1 MRLEKLKKHG
11 IDQLFEAVLS
21 LETSEECYRFFDD
34 LCTVN
39 ELKALAQRLEV
50 ARMLKE
56 GHTYNVIEEKT
67 GASTATI
74 SRVKRSLHY
83 GNDGYELVFERLKE
97 KKGKDGD
104 REDLNEN
111 ANHGE

>member
-1 MRLEKLKKHG
+1 MRLEKLKEHG

-21 LETSEECYRFFDD
+21 LKNSEECYRFFDD

-39 ELKALAQRLEV
+39 ELKALAQRLQV

-56 GHTYNVIEEKT
+56 GHTYNVIEEMT

-83 GNDGYELVFERLKE
+83 GNDGYELVFERLGL
-97 KKGKDGD
+97 KKDETD
-104 REDLNEN
+104 TEAEDQESFR
-111 ANHGE
+111 